1 MSAGRYSRL
10 VLVLT
15 GGAGH
20 KRADERADWHFEAR
34 WKKRFMVT
42 SVVVA
47 VCCGNHR
54 ADLEFRGRMQM
65 RPNKT
70 SSEGEVFFGSGSMA
84 HSRGVSIHR
93 EL

>member
-1 MSAGRYSRL
+1 
-10 VLVLT
+10 
-15 GGAGH
+15 
-20 KRADERADWHFEAR
+20 
-34 WKKRFMVT
+34 MVT

-54 ADLEFRGRMQM
+54 ADREFRGRMQM